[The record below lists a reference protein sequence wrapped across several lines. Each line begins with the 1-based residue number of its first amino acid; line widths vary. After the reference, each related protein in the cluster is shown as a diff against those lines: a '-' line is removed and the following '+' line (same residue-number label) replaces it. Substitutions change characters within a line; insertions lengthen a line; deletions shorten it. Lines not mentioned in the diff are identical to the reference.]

1 VSRPIDG
8 LVPQTETITGW
19 IKTICD
25 FGIRRPGYP
34 ADVKA
39 EQWAE
44 TRFREAKLHNVRLE
58 PVELPRWE
66 PKSWSLE
73 IWPTAQPDRRIELE
87 CFPLPH
93 SAPTPG
99 TQAPVVHAAG
109 GDVKGNIAVETTTLT
124 QLPQSFVRDRALAFH
139 DPDDEFSTLVQTLP
153 FGRNMQGVM
162 DQPSDA
168 GAVGFIGIFDATWET
183 CDYYVPYD
191 GIARPIPGV
200 WISKGSGER
209 LLELLS
215 AGPVTARIVVDS
227 VRENIVTHNVVGEL
241 PGASDEWV
249 VIGSHHD
256 GPWIS
261 AVEDASGTALVV
273 AQAEYWAQVPESE
286 RPHNLIFT
294 INSGHMVHGAGMR
307 AFIEQHMDLIEKI
320 VLAVHLEHPAREC
333 KGVDG
338 KLVPTD
344 DPEVAW
350 WFTTRNPSLVE
361 SVHRSLQKEDLRRTM
376 VVPPDLWAPFPT
388 TDGGFFHMLN
398 VPLVDFLAAPMYLFD
413 SQDTPDKIHEAS
425 LVPVTR
431 AAIRIIAATQG
442 MTAAE
447 MRTGDEDEPRVFDPA
462 VLHPARR

>member
-1 VSRPIDG
+1 MEHPDSSFIPDATTMMR
-8 LVPQTETITGW
+8 W
-19 IKTICD
+19 IETICD

-44 TRFREAKLHNVRLE
+44 ERFLEAGLQNVRRE

-73 IWPTAQPDRRIELE
+73 VWSDNEAAVRIELD

-99 TQAPVVHAAG
+99 IEAPIARD
-109 GDVKGNIAVETTTLT
+109 GDISGCLAVSTTMLT
-124 QLPQSFVRDRALAFH
+124 QLPQSLVRERALAFH

-153 FGRNMQGVM
+153 FGRDMQAVM
-162 DQPSDA
+162 EPAMAA
-168 GAVGFIGIFDATWET
+168 GAAGFIGIFDAPWET

-200 WISKGSGER
+200 WISKASGQR
-209 LLELLS
+209 LDDLMG
-215 AGPVTARIVVDS
+215 AGPVTGRLVVDS
-227 VRENIVTHNVVGEL
+227 VREPVTTNNIVGEL
-241 PGASDEWV
+241 PGSSDEWI

-256 GPWIS
+256 GPWVS
-261 AVEDASGTALVV
+261 AVEDASGMALLV
-273 AQAEYWAQVPESE
+273 AQAKYWAQVPEAE
-286 RPHNLIFT
+286 RPHNMIFT
-294 INSGHMVHGAGMR
+294 LNSGHMVHGAGMR
-307 AFIEQHMDLIEKI
+307 RLMLTHPDLIDNI
-320 VLAVHLEHPAREC
+320 VLAVHLEHTAREC

-350 WFTTRNPSLVE
+350 WFTTRNDSLIETVRSALE
-361 SVHRSLQKEDLRRTM
+361 SEDLRRSF

-388 TDGGFFHMLN
+388 TDGGFFHMAN

-413 SQDTPDKIHEAS
+413 SQDTPDKIHEPS

-431 AAIRIIAATQG
+431 AAIRIIASALGTS
-442 MTAAE
+442 AAA
-447 MRTGDEDEPRVFDPA
+447 MRAGDQDPA
-462 VLHPARR
+462 RVLSPALLHADG

>member
-1 VSRPIDG
+1 MPHPIDE
-8 LVPQTETITGW
+8 LVPDTKTIHAWIETI
-19 IKTICD
+19 CS

-34 ADVKA
+34 ADVEA
-39 EQWAE
+39 EKWAE
-44 TRFREAKLHNVRLE
+44 AKFREAGLEKVRLE

-66 PKSWSLE
+66 PKSWSLAV
-73 IWPTAQPDRRIELE
+73 WPSDQPDAQMELE

-93 SAPTPG
+93 SAPTTG
-99 TQAPVVHAAG
+99 AEAPIARV
-109 GDVKGNIAVETTTLT
+109 DDGNANGKIALETTTLT
-124 QLPQSFVRDRALAFH
+124 QLPQTYVRDRSMAFH
-139 DPDDEFSTLVQTLP
+139 DPDDEFSTLIQTLP
-153 FGRNMQGVM
+153 FGRNMQAVM
-162 DQPSDA
+162 DPATDS
-168 GAVGFIGIFDATWET
+168 GAVGFIGVFDAPWDS

-191 GIARPIPGV
+191 GVERPIPGV
-200 WISKGSGER
+200 WISKSSGAR
-209 LLELLS
+209 LNELME
-215 AGPVTARIVVDS
+215 AGEVTARMVVDS
-227 VRENIVTHNVVGEL
+227 SRENVVTHNVVGEL
-241 PGASDEWV
+241 PGTSDEWV

-273 AQAEYWAQVPESE
+273 AQANYWSQVPEQN

-307 AFIEQHMDLIEKI
+307 GFIEQHMDQIDHI

-338 KLVPTD
+338 KLVPTEE
-344 DPEVAW
+344 PEVAW
-350 WFTTRNPSLVE
+350 WFTTRNPALVT
-361 SVHRSLQKEDLRRTM
+361 SVHDALRTEDLRRTF

-431 AAIRIIAATQG
+431 AAVRIIASTQG
-442 MTAAE
+442 TTAAA
-447 MRTGDEDEPRVFDPA
+447 MREGDEDEPRVFDPA
-462 VLHPARR
+462 VLHPASR